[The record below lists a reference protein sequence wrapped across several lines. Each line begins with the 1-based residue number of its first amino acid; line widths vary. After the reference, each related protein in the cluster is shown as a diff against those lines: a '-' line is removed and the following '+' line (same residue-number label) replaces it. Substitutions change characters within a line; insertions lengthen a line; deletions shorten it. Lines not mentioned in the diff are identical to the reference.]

1 MSSKAKKGMNIYD
14 QGLVDYIRRQI
25 DYIDHEADDGGG
37 TAFAYQRILDVL
49 HDVCDYKHD
58 GIPSIVDE
66 NGGI

>member
-1 MSSKAKKGMNIYD
+1 MKMNIYSD
-14 QGLVDYIRRQI
+14 ELIEYIQNQLDFI
-25 DYIDHEADDGGG
+25 KFESDDGGG

-49 HDVCDYKHD
+49 HDVCNYKHD